1 MKTQEDFINFS
12 SFASE
17 NIDRDGGVI
26 YGASVISKGPALGH
40 EMTVDDKTLKQ
51 VCDCGMSFKN
61 GVKVKLNHE
70 GGAGDIIGAARNFR
84 IEGEKV
90 LADIFLLK
98 NSPNREYILELAE
111 AMPES
116 FGLSISFKGTPEYS
130 GGIYFARCQRLRSVD
145 VVADPAANA
154 SGLFSASVD
163 TNTNNEMSDETKK
176 EEKTPSVED
185 RIAALEASFES
196 MKKAYECSQDSKKN
210 AKVEDK
216 DEDAMSEKFS
226 AALETLTKTFEVKI
240 SALSELVKA
249 AGTPV
254 APGTPGSS
262 DKKESKFPEKNGNI
276 DFAELI
282 KNKELHMEYLKTIG
296 MR

>member
-1 MKTQEDFINFS
+1 
-12 SFASE
+12 
-17 NIDRDGGVI
+17 
-26 YGASVISKGPALGH
+26 
-40 EMTVDDKTLKQ
+40 
-51 VCDCGMSFKN
+51 
-61 GVKVKLNHE
+61 VKVKLNHE
-70 GGAGDIIGAARNFR
+70 GGAGDIVGAARNFR
-84 IEGEKV
+84 VEEGKV

-98 NSPNREYILELAE
+98 NTPNREYILELAE
-111 AMPES
+111 TMPES

-163 TNTNNEMSDETKK
+163 TNTNNEMSDTQKK
-176 EEKTPSVED
+176 EDSQPSVED

-196 MKKAYECSQDSKKN
+196 MKKAYECSQDSKTK
-210 AKVEDK
+210 KVEDK
-216 DEDAMSEKFS
+216 DDDAMSEKFS
-226 AALETLTKTFEVKI
+226 EAIAALTQTFEVKI

-254 APGTPGSS
+254 APGTSGSS
-262 DKKESKFPEKNGNI
+262 DKKESKFPEKNGSI